1 MERVLILFFHFI
13 GFGLLLTTT
22 VAGYIL
28 NSQYKKAQEIHV
40 KATILRTLKPIGLL
54 SPIALALMLITGIG
68 NMHMLGYTA
77 LDLPGWL
84 AYKIILFVLAII
96 SGILFAV
103 KSRKRGAL
111 VGELASGKTP
121 ANALETIQSYDK
133 QINLFYIVLS
143 LLMIMILLLSING
156 RLGAQ

>member
-1 MERVLILFFHFI
+1 MERVIILFFHFI
-13 GFGLLLTTT
+13 GFGLLLTTS

-28 NSQYKKAQEIHV
+28 NARYKKAREIQA
-40 KATILRTLKPIGLL
+40 KSTILRALKPIGIL

-68 NMHMLGYTA
+68 NMHMLGYTFT
-77 LDLPGWL
+77 DPPHWL
-84 AYKIILFVLAII
+84 AYKLSLFVLAVIG
-96 SGILFAV
+96 GIVFAV

-111 VGELASGKTP
+111 IGELASGKTP
-121 ANALETIQSYDK
+121 ANALETIQSYDR
-133 QINLFYIVLS
+133 QINVFYLVLG